1 MLFSRFYRILD
12 SSPLPISLTAL
23 CGIQDLSSPTR
34 YPCLLQWKLGVLAAG
49 PLEKSHKLC

>member
-12 SSPLPISLTAL
+12 SSPLPVSLTAL

-34 YPCLLQWKLGVLAAG
+34 YPCLLQWKLGVLTAG